1 MYLLNVRIPFGS
13 LRRFIE
19 YGGYALIVLAVF
31 SCKSYQANILFAV
44 EEEEMEEL
52 SRVVVEVHKNY
63 IVSPNDQLQIEVY
76 TNKGEELID
85 PNNALNNEAASSA
98 ELVPPVYLVQ
108 PDGSAEL
115 PIIGSV
121 SLGGMTLAQV
131 NSFLAERY
139 AEYYKDPF
147 VQTKYLNKRVIV
159 LGAAESTVIPLEN
172 DGMNLL
178 EVLALAG
185 GIGKDA
191 KGNNIRLIRG
201 PLKSPQVQVIDL
213 STIEG
218 MKQANLEVQ
227 PDDIIYVEP
236 VRRPFTEGLKDIV
249 PVLSIITSILA
260 LVIAINN

>member
-1 MYLLNVRIPFGS
+1 M
-13 LRRFIE
+13 
-19 YGGYALIVLAVF
+19 LAAA

-44 EEEEMEEL
+44 EEDEMEQL
-52 SRVVVEVHKNY
+52 SRVVVEVHENY
-63 IVSPNDQLQIEVY
+63 IVSPNDHLEIEVY

-85 PNNALNNEAASSA
+85 PNNALRNDLPSGA
-98 ELVPPVYLVQ
+98 EISPPVYLVQ
-108 PDGSAEL
+108 PDGTAEL

-121 SLGGMTLAQV
+121 KLGGMTLMQV
-131 NSFLAERY
+131 NSFLADKYR
-139 AEYYKDPF
+139 EYYKDPF

-159 LGAAESTVIPLEN
+159 LGAVESKVIPLEN

-191 KGNNIRLIRG
+191 KGDNIRLIRG
-201 PLKSPQVQVIDL
+201 PLNNPQVQVIDL

-218 MKQANLEVQ
+218 MTRANLEVQ
-227 PDDIIYVEP
+227 PDDIIYIEP
-236 VRRPFTEGLKDIV
+236 VRRPFTEGLRDIV